1 MNHLSIRSH
10 IIWNTLFI
18 YVSGR
23 LWYSRATSNVVPA
36 GLSHLQAQV
45 PQRVGDSNRA
55 GQVVLAN
62 APLFLNLGCFPG
74 SMLGGDHWGVVI
86 TYIFLFAICIYL
98 VIFDHYSYRIWLP
111 NNVDKPCGSGPT
123 MATMAALFAPWRCLY
138 QWFRTSSKTTCPL
151 CNQPLGS
158 PVAEGRASGH
168 PVTPLVTTL
177 VYYGSPMGGKI
188 RKNMNPQ

>member
-62 APLFLNLGCFPG
+62 APLFLNLGCFSG

-86 TYIFLFAICIYL
+86 TYFFCLQCVYIWSYL
-98 VIFDHYSYRIWLP
+98 ITIATEYGCQTMWINHVVPDQPWQPWLP
-111 NNVDKPCGSGPT
+111 FSRHGGASTSGSGPHQRQPAPY
-123 MATMAALFAPWRCLY
+123 ATSRWGP
-138 QWFRTSSKTTCPL
+138 QWLWLRGEPL
-151 CNQPLGS
+151 ATRS
-158 PVAEGRASGH
+158 H
-168 PVTPLVTTL
+168 P
-177 VYYGSPMGGKI
+177 
-188 RKNMNPQ
+188 